1 MEFVVAGSCT
11 RKWLRFDQ
19 TIRNL
24 TSGDLG
30 IPLVVIRPGVI
41 GLKKTRVTY
50 LLDLSERR
58 GERRR
63 CD

>member
-1 MEFVVAGSCT
+1 MEFVVAGWCT
-11 RKWLRFDQ
+11 RKSLRFDQ

-63 CD
+63 CY